1 MTFQSIQE
9 VRADIAESRN
19 PYRAVSVKNL
29 SQMLH
34 EQRGKGNQKK
44 LTEQFTDD
52 FSVKTA
58 NDNTE
63 KNDASICNKIN
74 F

>member
-1 MTFQSIQE
+1 MSSEEKET
-9 VRADIAESRN
+9 R
-19 PYRAVSVKNL
+19 
-29 SQMLH
+29 
-34 EQRGKGNQKK
+34 KK
-44 LTEQFTDD
+44 LTEQFTDY